1 MSDPTIVSTV
11 TPAEISGDEKEILLR
26 FEESVTAA
34 YADWFKTFSS
44 LHVSIKCDRM
54 QVTSVREALTL
65 GEMPLRLCHC
75 PFSLDGEEKDLFCIT
90 DDDAQKFVNMLPLER
105 PELQSPAH
113 LVENYRATLSN
124 ELAQAQLAVPKF
136 LPLRATRNRL
146 TAEDLPADPFL
157 RFDYEI
163 TLPAETIRLVRFVS
177 MRLLST
183 IKPAPLSTSHV
194 AGAETNPVSEYS
206 EEAPLVEKVEFA
218 PLTSTQRAETPT
230 TNVEILYDL
239 HVDVIAELGRTSLQL
254 RDVLALGRGSII
266 ELPKLAGDPVEIY
279 VNDKKIGDGEVVVV
293 DDHFAVRVIHL
304 VATAERIKNLGE

>member
-1 MSDPTIVSTV
+1 MSDPTLASTV
-11 TPAEISGDEKEILLR
+11 TPAEITGDEKEILLR

-34 YADWFKTFSS
+34 FADWFKTFSS
-44 LHVSIKCDRM
+44 LQVSIKCER
-54 QVTSVREALTL
+54 VEVASAREALIL
-65 GEMPLRLCHC
+65 GETPLRLCHC
-75 PFSLDGEEKDLFCIT
+75 PFRLEGEEKDLFCIT
-90 DDDAQKFVNMLPLER
+90 DDDAQKFIKMVPPER
-105 PELQSPAH
+105 SELLSPDH
-113 LVENYRATLSN
+113 LMENYRATLAN
-124 ELAQAQLAVPKF
+124 ELAQAQLALPKF
-136 LPLRATRNRL
+136 LPLRATRNHL

-183 IKPAPLSTSHV
+183 IKAAPSTASQF
-194 AGAETNPVSEYS
+194 AEAETNPVSEYS

-218 PLTSTQRAETPT
+218 PLTSTQRVETPT

-304 VATAERIKNLGE
+304 VATSERIKNLGE